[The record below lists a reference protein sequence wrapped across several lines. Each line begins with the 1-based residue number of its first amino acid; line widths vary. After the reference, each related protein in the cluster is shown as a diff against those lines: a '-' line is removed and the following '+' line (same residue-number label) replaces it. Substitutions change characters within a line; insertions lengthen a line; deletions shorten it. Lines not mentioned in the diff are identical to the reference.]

1 MNNACARSS
10 LESATPKGGVAAMK
24 LRNRLCLCVEELEGR
39 LVPSTLTYSTNWSG
53 YALSTP
59 AGAVS
64 HVAGNW
70 KVPAVASTNSGYS
83 SAWVGIDG
91 WSNGTVEQI
100 GTDSDYLNGH
110 ARYYAWY
117 EMYPAAPVNL
127 TMTITPGDTIS
138 ATVDYVGSNQFALSI
153 TNVTTNSTFSTTQTS
168 STAQLSSAEW
178 IQEAP
183 SSFTG
188 VLPLAN
194 FGTINFSGANATV
207 NGTNSLA
214 DNAGS
219 GTTLFQVDMA
229 NRNGSLKTTTSTLS
243 DAATPAPSSFS
254 VTFVSS
260 GSKGGGGN
268 GHKTTNVPPA
278 ISFPTAAFQSATI
291 ANTAASPQVTT
302 HYFAPQPIAATV
314 APTASVVS
322 PTLSVSSSF
331 TATFVRFGPDGSD
344 QDSDTGDG
352 SNMQDMTRL
361 NRFGAPVQ
369 VAARAENIG
378 PSTPRASQTPVN
390 LAGANVELSQAPES
404 CFADGFWLQADSTEV
419 APGTL
424 SERQAGP
431 GIALAGLVLMI
442 GLDRAWATAKHG
454 QTEKR
459 DGGARRRGLPSWLQV
474 A

>member
-1 MNNACARSS
+1 
-10 LESATPKGGVAAMK
+10 
-24 LRNRLCLCVEELEGR
+24 LRNRIRLRVEELEGR
-39 LVPSTLTYSTNWSG
+39 LVPATHTYSTNWSG
-53 YALSTP
+53 YALNTP

-70 KVPAVASTNSGYS
+70 VVPAVASTNSGYS

-91 WSNGTVEQI
+91 WSSATVEQI
-100 GTDSDYLNGH
+100 GTDSDYLNGQ

-127 TMTITPGDTIS
+127 TLTISPGDTIS
-138 ATVDYVGSNQFALSI
+138 ASVNYLGANHFALSI
-153 TNVTTNSTFSTTQTS
+153 TNVTTGSSFSTTQTS

-183 SSFTG
+183 SSFSG

-207 NGTNSLA
+207 SGTTGLA
-214 DNAGS
+214 DNAWS
-219 GTTLFQVDMA
+219 GTTLYQVDMV

-243 DAATPAPSSFS
+243 DAATPPPSSFS

-260 GSKGGGGN
+260 GSNGN
-268 GHKTTNVPPA
+268 GHGHKTTNVPTPVA
-278 ISFPTAAFQSATI
+278 SPTAAFVSAVV
-291 ANTAASPQVTT
+291 ASQGSSSQETLPAFV
-302 HYFAPQPIAATV
+302 APRSIAATV
-314 APTASVVS
+314 APSAVVAL
-322 PTLSVSSSF
+322 PTLSVSSAF
-331 TATFVRFGPDGSD
+331 TATFTRFGPDSANE
-344 QDSDTGDG
+344 DSDTSDG
-352 SNMQDMTRL
+352 ADMQDMSLL
-361 NRFGAPVQ
+361 NRFAAPVEL
-369 VAARAENIG
+369 VATSQSFVL
-378 PSTPRASQTPVN
+378 STPRAEQTAPNMPGVN
-390 LAGANVELSQAPES
+390 LELNQAAEN
-404 CFADGFWLQADSTEV
+404 CFADGFWLQADSLEV
-419 APGTL
+419 AQGTL

-431 GIALAGLVLMI
+431 GIALAGLVLML

-459 DGGARRRGLPSWLQV
+459 DGLRDRQAAARRRGLPSWLQV